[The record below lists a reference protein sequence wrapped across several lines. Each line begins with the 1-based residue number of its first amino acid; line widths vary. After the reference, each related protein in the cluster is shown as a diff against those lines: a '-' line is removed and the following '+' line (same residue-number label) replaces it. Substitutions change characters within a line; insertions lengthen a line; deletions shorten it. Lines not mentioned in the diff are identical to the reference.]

1 MQIIQLNDRN
11 RWIASVAAIALL
23 AGVGGILVGR
33 SMSDEQTT
41 EATAEEGEEHGPE
54 GFVPMAPERLAAN
67 GIATEK
73 LVLGSLTSEVLAQAT
88 VKAPPEG
95 QALLTARADGERADV
110 PIGGADAVQGIDRL
124 RRAARTR
131 RVEDPDRGRATGQ
144 ERGEG
149 EVRARIAVRSGPVS
163 E

>member
-1 MQIIQLNDRN
+1 MQIIRLNDRN

-54 GFVPMAPERLAAN
+54 GFVPMTPERLAAN

-95 QALLTARADGERADV
+95 QALLTARADGAVDLRAS
-110 PIGGADAVQGIDRL
+110 DR
-124 RRAARTR
+124 
-131 RVEDPDRGRATGQ
+131 P
-144 ERGEG
+144 
-149 EVRARIAVRSGPVS
+149 
-163 E
+163 